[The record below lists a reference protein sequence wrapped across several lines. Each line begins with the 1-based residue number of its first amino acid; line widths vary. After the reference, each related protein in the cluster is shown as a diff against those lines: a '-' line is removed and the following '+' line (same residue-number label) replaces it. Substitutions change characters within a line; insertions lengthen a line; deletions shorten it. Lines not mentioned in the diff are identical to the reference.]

1 MILQR
6 VQADPWLSNAYL
18 IADEPGGKGVLVDS
32 NEATDP
38 LVERVEREGTEITHI
53 LLTHHHY
60 DHVVGVEK
68 LAEHFGVPVLG
79 HELCAEQVEAVTET
93 IAEGDVVETGGLVI
107 EAIHTPGH
115 CADHLALRIDGT
127 RLPDGRRDLQGH
139 RRRDQGAGRDRLD
152 DLRDSIMEKL
162 MKLPP
167 ETRLH
172 PGHMQ
177 PTTVG
182 EEWESNPFVRVWRGL
197 DEPGSESCTVGPGD
211 DDRVDATLLLWA
223 PGLRWHQQG
232 LGPLRRR
239 RRGDRRRLPD
249 QEGLSV
255 RNPIKGWPLA
265 LLATLAAL
273 ALLAGCGDD
282 EDSGADVVE
291 EVDTSSVELSG
302 EAIDGLG
309 YSFELAEGFEDGDAA
324 AIGDLLGEQAADYTI
339 DALATGETIDAFAT
353 NVNVVTT
360 AAPDDVDL
368 DEIADA
374 SLGQLEEQLGA
385 LGIGED
391 TSVEVTS
398 EPAETT
404 VGGEEARQYDFATS
418 AAEQS
423 FAQRQIVTIRDDT
436 AYTITFSVADGA
448 FDEQVASFAAMI
460 ESWEWDS

>member
-1 MILQR
+1 M
-6 VQADPWLSNAYL
+6 
-18 IADEPGGKGVLVDS
+18 
-32 NEATDP
+32 
-38 LVERVEREGTEITHI
+38 
-53 LLTHHHY
+53 
-60 DHVVGVEK
+60 
-68 LAEHFGVPVLG
+68 
-79 HELCAEQVEAVTET
+79 
-93 IAEGDVVETGGLVI
+93 
-107 EAIHTPGH
+107 
-115 CADHLALRIDGT
+115 
-127 RLPDGRRDLQGH
+127 
-139 RRRDQGAGRDRLD
+139 
-152 DLRDSIMEKL
+152 
-162 MKLPP
+162 
-167 ETRLH
+167 
-172 PGHMQ
+172 
-177 PTTVG
+177 
-182 EEWESNPFVRVWRGL
+182 
-197 DEPGSESCTVGPGD
+197 
-211 DDRVDATLLLWA
+211 
-223 PGLRWHQQG
+223 
-232 LGPLRRR
+232 
-239 RRGDRRRLPD
+239 
-249 QEGLSV
+249 